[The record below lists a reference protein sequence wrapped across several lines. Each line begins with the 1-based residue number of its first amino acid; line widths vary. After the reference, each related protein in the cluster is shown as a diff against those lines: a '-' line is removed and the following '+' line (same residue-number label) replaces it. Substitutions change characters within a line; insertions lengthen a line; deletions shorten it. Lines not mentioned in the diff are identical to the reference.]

1 MGVRSVHH
9 LGREEESA
17 VCVCAWWGVGGH
29 VRTVPPGC
37 APSLRTP
44 SVLINTVLMSSRCL
58 STSCGRRREGEAE
71 APLFAGPER
80 GVVVGGGGWGLG
92 GGRGI
97 IIDGILYLYHIDY
110 RVTQGGGR
118 GG

>member
-37 APSLRTP
+37 APSAE
-44 SVLINTVLMSSRCL
+44 VLINTVLISSRCL

-71 APLFAGPER
+71 ALLFAGPER
-80 GVVVGGGGWGLG
+80 GVVVGGGLGVG
-92 GGRGI
+92 GGTGH
-97 IIDGILYLYHIDY
+97 YY
-110 RVTQGGGR
+110 
-118 GG
+118 